1 MQTDARVLTLL
12 QQTVGVIHDHLPNR
26 VNYETMA
33 RKGIRP
39 MDDDFYADLKVA
51 VRGPFESLEK
61 LQRTLN
67 A

>member
-1 MQTDARVLTLL
+1 MRSEEQILTLL
-12 QQTVGVIHDHLPNR
+12 QRTVGVLHDHLPDL

-39 MDDDFYADLKVA
+39 MDDDFFADLKIA
-51 VRGPFESLEK
+51 VQVPFESLEK

-67 A
+67 E